1 MTVVAIFNQKGGVGK
16 TTTTANLA
24 AAMVRNGF
32 DPLVIDM
39 DPQAH
44 LTSLSGLKPKSA
56 RTLYGFF
63 QHRTPLS
70 DLVHRLSNG
79 VNLVPS
85 HMELSRVDMM
95 LSQNKRDLRRLKKAI
110 TDEMLAAGGTT
121 ILIDCCP
128 MIGVLSLSALMAAD
142 VVLVPVTA
150 EYLAMNG
157 AQQLD
162 QTLSGLT
169 SMGLYRP
176 RRVFINRYQ
185 RGHPTSEK
193 VAAEL
198 TRRYGKDFCRTRVF
212 ESQSVLEGIG
222 QNQDVFS
229 FAPDSDG
236 AEDYSYLLDEL
247 IETGFIHISK

>member
-1 MTVVAIFNQKGGVGK
+1 MTVLAIFNQKGGVGK

-24 AAMVRNGF
+24 GAMVRNGF

-44 LTSLSGLKPKSA
+44 LTFLSGINPKAA
-56 RTLYGFF
+56 RTVYGFF
-63 QHRTPLS
+63 HDQTPLS
-70 DLVHRLSNG
+70 DLVHRLPNG
-79 VNLVPS
+79 VNLIPS
-85 HMELSRVDMM
+85 HMELSKVDMM
-95 LSQNKRDLRRLKKAI
+95 LSQNRRDLRRLKRAMGE
-110 TDEMLAAGGTT
+110 EMLAGAGTPV
-121 ILIDCCP
+121 LIDCCP

-142 VVLVPVTA
+142 AVLVPVTA

-162 QTLSGLT
+162 QTLRGLT

-176 RRVFINRYQ
+176 RKVFINRYQ

-212 ESQSVLEGIG
+212 ESQSVMEGVG
-222 QNQDVFS
+222 QSQDIFT

-236 AEDYSYLLDEL
+236 AEDFSYLLDEL
-247 IETGFIHISK
+247 IESGFLKLSK